1 MGSVE
6 GPTGSV
12 ERPPRYPLP
21 MSSPPDPIA
30 AVTHPD
36 PYPLYADLVAHRP
49 LYRDEALRLWV
60 ATSAAAVTAVLES
73 DLGRVRPPAEPV
85 PTALLGSPAG
95 EIFRH
100 LVRMNDGPGH
110 CPFKQ
115 AVSATLDSVDPAL
128 TAARSREWAGRIAA
142 EPLADFAFHLPVYV
156 TASLLGVP
164 DGDLH
169 QTALRVSDLVAS
181 FAPGAG
187 REPLARGKAAAGD
200 LLEFFHSLLSASAPA
215 GLLGALR
222 DEARRVGREDHD
234 VIVANAIGFLFQS
247 HDATAG
253 LIGNTLVTLASHPDV
268 LAEVTADRG
277 LLPKLLQEVLR
288 FDPSVQNTRRFIA
301 SDGVVAGEK
310 MKEGDAIL
318 VVLAAANRDPAANP
332 HPDRFDLHRPERKIF
347 TFGAGIHACPGEA
360 LAATI
365 ARAGIERLLDA
376 GIDLQR
382 FLAARAYRPSGNVR
396 MPFSAQ

>member
-1 MGSVE
+1 MTSMTRPID
-6 GPTGSV
+6 PT
-12 ERPPRYPLP
+12 
-21 MSSPPDPIA
+21 DPIA

-36 PYPLYADLVAHRP
+36 PYPFYADLAANRP

-60 ATSAAAVTAVLES
+60 AAGAAAVTAVLES
-73 DLGRVRPPAEPV
+73 DRGRVRPQSEPV
-85 PTALLGSPAG
+85 PVALLGSPAG

-115 AVSATLDSVDPAL
+115 AVSATLGGLDPAL
-128 TAARSREWAGRIAA
+128 AAARSREVAGRLAV
-142 EPLADFAFHLPVYV
+142 EPLADFAFRLPVCA

-164 DGDLH
+164 DGDLR
-169 QTALRVSDLVAS
+169 QTALQVSDLVAS
-181 FAPGAG
+181 FTPGAG
-187 REPLARGKAAAGD
+187 PEPLARGKVAAGE
-200 LLEFFHSLLSASAPA
+200 LLEFFRSLLSASAPT

-222 DEARRVGREDHD
+222 DEARSVGREDHD
-234 VIVANAIGFLFQS
+234 VIVANAIGFMFQS

-253 LIGNTLVTLASHPDV
+253 LIGNTLVTLASHPEV

-277 LLPKLLQEVLR
+277 LLPELLQEVLR
-288 FDPSVQNTRRFIA
+288 FDPSVQNTRRFVA
-301 SDGVVAGEK
+301 GDGVVAGQE

-318 VVLAAANRDPAANP
+318 VILAAANRDPAANP
-332 HPDRFDLHRPERKIF
+332 HPERFDLHRQDRKIF

-376 GIDLQR
+376 GIDLQG

-396 MPFSAQ
+396 MPFAVQ

>member
-1 MGSVE
+1 M
-6 GPTGSV
+6 T
-12 ERPPRYPLP
+12 
-21 MSSPPDPIA
+21 SPPDPINPIA

-36 PYPLYADLVAHRP
+36 PYPFYADLVAHRP
-49 LYRDEALRLWV
+49 IYRDEALRLWV
-60 ATSAAAVTAVLES
+60 ATSAAAVTAVLTS
-73 DLGRVRPPAEPV
+73 DLGRVRPLTEPV

-115 AVSATLDSVDPAL
+115 AVSATLDGLDPAL
-128 TAARSREWAGRIAA
+128 TAARSREWADRIATK
-142 EPLADFAFHLPVYV
+142 PLADFAFHLPVSV

-169 QTALRVSDLVAS
+169 STALRVSDLVAC

-187 REPLARGKAAAGD
+187 PEPLARGKAAAGE
-200 LLEFFHSLLSASAPA
+200 LLEFFRALLSASAPA

-222 DEARRVGREDHD
+222 DEARRVGREDHG
-234 VIVANAIGFLFQS
+234 VIAANAIGFMFQS

-253 LIGNTLVTLASHPDV
+253 LIGNTLVTLASHSDV
-268 LAEVTADRG
+268 LAQVTADRG
-277 LLPKLLQEVLR
+277 LLPQLLQEVLR

-301 SDGVVAGEK
+301 SDGVVAGQE
-310 MKEGDAIL
+310 MKAGDAIL

-332 HPDRFDLHRPERKIF
+332 RPDRFELHRQDRKIF

-360 LAATI
+360 LATTI
-365 ARAGIERLLDA
+365 AQAGIGRLLDS
-376 GIDLQR
+376 GIDPQR
-382 FLAARAYRPSGNVR
+382 FLATRVYRPSGNVR
-396 MPFSAQ
+396 MPFAIQ

>member
-1 MGSVE
+1 M
-6 GPTGSV
+6 T
-12 ERPPRYPLP
+12 
-21 MSSPPDPIA
+21 SPSDPIA

-36 PYPLYADLVAHRP
+36 PYPFYADLVAHRP

-60 ATSAAAVTAVLES
+60 ATSAAAVIAVLTS
-73 DLGRVRPPAEPV
+73 DLGRVRPLTEPV
-85 PTALLGSPAG
+85 PAALLGSPAG

-128 TAARSREWAGRIAA
+128 AAARSREWAARIAV

-164 DGDLH
+164 DGDLY

-187 REPLARGKAAAGD
+187 PESLARGKMAAGH
-200 LLEFFHSLLSASAPA
+200 LLEFFRGLLSEPAPS
-215 GLLGALR
+215 GLLGALGA
-222 DEARRVGREDHD
+222 EARRVGREDHD
-234 VIVANAIGFLFQS
+234 VIAANAIGFLFQS

-268 LAEVTADRG
+268 LAKVTADRG
-277 LLPKLLQEVLR
+277 LLPQLLQEVLR

-301 SDGVVAGEK
+301 RDGVVAGET

-332 HPDRFDLHRPERKIF
+332 RPDRFELHRQDRQIF

-360 LAATI
+360 IATTI
-365 ARAGIERLLDA
+365 AQAGIDRLIDSRF
-376 GIDLQR
+376 DLQR
-382 FLAARAYRPSGNVR
+382 FLAARVYRPSGNVR
-396 MPFSAQ
+396 MPFGHLH

>member
-1 MGSVE
+1 
-6 GPTGSV
+6 
-12 ERPPRYPLP
+12 

-36 PYPLYADLVAHRP
+36 PYPFYADLVAHRP

-60 ATSAAAVTAVLES
+60 ATSAAAVTAVLTS

-115 AVSATLDSVDPAL
+115 AVSATLGGLDPAL
-128 TAARSREWAGRIAA
+128 AATRSREVAGRIAT
-142 EPLADFAFHLPVYV
+142 EPLADFAFHLPVCV

-164 DGDLH
+164 DGDLR
-169 QTALRVSDLVAS
+169 QTALQVSDLVAS

-187 REPLARGKAAAGD
+187 PEPLARGKEAAGH
-200 LLEFFHSLLSASAPA
+200 LLESFRSLLSASAPA

-234 VIVANAIGFLFQS
+234 VIAANAIGFMFQS

-253 LIGNTLVTLASHPDV
+253 LIGNTLVTLASYPEV
-268 LAEVTADRG
+268 LAQVMADRG
-277 LLPKLLQEVLR
+277 LLPQLLQEVLR

-301 SDGVVAGEK
+301 RDGVVAGQA

-332 HPDRFDLHRPERKIF
+332 RPDRFELLRQDRKIF
-347 TFGAGIHACPGEA
+347 TFGDGIHACPGEA
-360 LAATI
+360 LATTI
-365 ARAGIERLLDA
+365 AQAGIGRLLDS

-382 FLAARAYRPSGNVR
+382 FLATRVYRPSGNVR
-396 MPFSAQ
+396 MPFAIQ